1 MNISSR
7 QMEFFDFLC
16 SLNQEQLKKYFLML
30 GPIES
35 EYVRQ
40 MVLKIGEQVT
50 TELSLQLAEMLD
62 EVEDLDD
69 AKSVLGNFTI
79 LGKAK

>member
-69 AKSVLGNFTI
+69 AKSVLGSFTI
-79 LGKAK
+79 SGKAK